1 MIKINKLIPVILATT
16 VFLSGCAAK
25 VSGTTTDTITKD
37 TKAAVTTTGG
47 ETKGTITTE
56 EYDALQKEFNDYKED
71 KESVISDL
79 NKKIADLSSNNA
91 SPDNSALA
99 FKDRPSGML
108 YFPIFSKSP
117 QDMAETVIAYAAIE
131 PQLSV
136 EDKISKLTKAL
147 TSTVFNGKT
156 IETSIVA
163 DGNNK
168 ILKVNLVG
176 REDWSPVFQGST
188 GGAINSFTII
198 ETYLQKQYKN
208 DWINSVEVTVDGK
221 VPRFEHA
228 PALDGS
234 NER

>member
-1 MIKINKLIPVILATT
+1 MIKINKIIPVIITAT
-16 VFLSGCAAK
+16 VFLSGCAAA
-25 VSGTTTDTITKD
+25 VSGTTTDTKTKD
-37 TKAAVTTTGG
+37 TTAAVTTTG
-47 ETKGTITTE
+47 ESKGTITTE
-56 EYDALQKEFNDYKED
+56 EYDALQKEYNDYKSD
-71 KESVISDL
+71 KETVIADL

-91 SPDNSALA
+91 APDNSALA

-108 YFPIFSKSP
+108 YFPIFSKTP
-117 QDMAETVIAYAAIE
+117 QDMAETVVAYAEIE

-136 EDKISKLTKAL
+136 EDKVTKLTKAL
-147 TSTVFNGKT
+147 TSTVFNGQT

-163 DGNNK
+163 DGSKK

-176 REDWSPVFQGST
+176 REAWSPVFQGST
-188 GGAINSFTII
+188 GGSINSFTII

-221 VPRFEHA
+221 VPHFEHA

-234 NER
+234 NDR